1 MEQVYYLYDTKPPRL
16 VSPKSKRGVMTNKI
30 QPLKYEDLE
39 VDNYYYILEIYE
51 SIDGYDRIECMPK
64 SFTNKRKLI
73 SKYLTEKELKM
84 VNFQEDGSQ
93 KFNFVLQDNIF
104 KSLSRKHM
112 NQDLDAY
119 FFKSFSDM
127 LDYQFPKT

>member
-1 MEQVYYLYDTKPPRL
+1 VEQVYYLYDTKPPRL

-64 SFTNKRKLI
+64 SFTNERKLI

-104 KSLSRKHM
+104 KNLSRKHM

>member
-1 MEQVYYLYDTKPPRL
+1 
-16 VSPKSKRGVMTNKI
+16 MTNKI

-73 SKYLTEKELKM
+73 SKYLTEKELKI

-119 FFKSFSDM
+119 FFKSFTDM
-127 LDYQFPKT
+127 LDYRFPKLNFNW

>member
-1 MEQVYYLYDTKPPRL
+1 MRACLYIWSVARTLHFAKIKVR
-16 VSPKSKRGVMTNKI
+16 SKMTNKI
-30 QPLKYEDLE
+30 KPLKYEDLE
-39 VDNYYYILEIYE
+39 VGNYYYILELYE

-64 SFTNKRKLI
+64 SFTNERKLI
-73 SKYLTEKELKM
+73 SKNLTNEKELKM
-84 VNFQEDGSQ
+84 VNFEESCGQ

-119 FFKSFSDM
+119 FFESFNDVLSFQN
-127 LDYQFPKT
+127 LI